1 MDDFGFGGPLKEI
14 VYENTYITSP
24 EGYGKNASFQRHK
37 VKEVLDEM
45 LKQRLDGQEYDPV
58 KSSQISKM
66 LSDDLREKVRV
77 ALHKFGESLHA
88 GYTCDCSSPVTSHR
102 SPVVM
107 RSQTSA
113 PSPGLDPGW
122 AQIVCTSTPLHCAP
136 CSTHCLNSAAHVCF
150 TLSGGAQTALA
161 PKLGSAVLPAQ
172 ESRASLAMSQRW
184 HEEQEQG

>member
-66 LSDDLREKVRV
+66 LSDDLREKVRA

-88 GYTCDCSSPVTSHR
+88 GYTLAPVTSHR
-102 SPVVM
+102 IPVVM
-107 RSQTSA
+107 RSQTPA

-122 AQIVCTSTPLHCAP
+122 AQIVCTSLMPLHCALQ
-136 CSTHCLNSAAHVCF
+136 H
-150 TLSGGAQTALA
+150 TL
-161 PKLGSAVLPAQ
+161 P
-172 ESRASLAMSQRW
+172 E
-184 HEEQEQG
+184 